1 MVSEVLA
8 HTRTSSGNVPG
19 AAGRRSGHTQAHRL
33 TGGVIRGMAHL
44 PADIKDPRR
53 REEILRQLLD
63 NIEAKI
69 KEMEDRRELVAN
81 ELRMVD

>member
-1 MVSEVLA
+1 M
-8 HTRTSSGNVPG
+8 P
-19 AAGRRSGHTQAHRL
+19 
-33 TGGVIRGMAHL
+33 HL